1 MKTLLSVTAL
11 TFWLFFFLVPQE
23 LQDDKATLTKCV
35 KISCKQTTY
44 VTSITGTNDADIVRQ
59 IKERYPN
66 CSFEFLPKS
75 KCKN

>member
-1 MKTLLSVTAL
+1 MKTYLSLSSILILFLLFPYSG
-11 TFWLFFFLVPQE
+11 QE
-23 LQDDKATLTKCV
+23 EPTTLTKCV
-35 KISCKQTTY
+35 KIVCKQSTY